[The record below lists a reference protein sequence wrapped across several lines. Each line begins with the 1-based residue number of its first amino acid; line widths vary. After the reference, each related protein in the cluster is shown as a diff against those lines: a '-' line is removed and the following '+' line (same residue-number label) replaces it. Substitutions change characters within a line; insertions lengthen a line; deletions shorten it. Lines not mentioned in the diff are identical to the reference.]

1 MCITIPNLS
10 KISQTIQEIW
20 WFSIFQDG
28 GCRRIGFQISNFELS
43 ERSRGSICVILRNFI
58 EIGQTTAEIWLFF
71 HFLRWQLSAM
81 LDFYKCKIL
90 TSGPV
95 RKPNTSHRAKLCEDR
110 SNHSG
115 DMAILRFFKMAAVR
129 HIGFVVGTLGPPT
142 KCTWWSL
149 LLFWIWLESI
159 Q

>member
-95 RKPNTSHRAKLCEDR
+95 RRPNTSHRAKLCEDR